1 MSFLKKIPKPRS
13 PEVIYLITRVH
24 GLRTHL
30 FKPED
35 ISSLSKASDLSVIV
49 EALLK
54 GDYAQ
59 DVSAIPSERINA
71 VSLTEVFYKKLVER
85 FYFIVKITGGSL
97 RKFFEAYAKRFE
109 VDNIKRILR
118 VKHGKEM
125 ITEETLIPI
134 PREYTTV
141 NFPAIAGA
149 RDLDES
155 VGLLK
160 ETMYAPLIDKIEL
173 YKRYNTTLI
182 FEGLLESLYFK
193 ELWYNIEGLPGK
205 NDIKDMIGKEMDL
218 KNLILV
224 LGLKAK
230 NLPTELIEASL
241 ITLYYRLNKT
251 IISSIIQ
258 ERPESTFPILMGTH
272 HNKYFQGL
280 KDLVE
285 KNMIS
290 DIEHSIFNSLFN
302 EHSKIMREKALSL
315 VFVLAYLSLCEFEAK
330 NMTTIVTGRQLGL
343 SEEKLKSILFL

>member
-1 MSFLKKIPKPRS
+1 MKLFPLKSPKL
-13 PEVIYLITRVH
+13 IYIITRAH

-30 FKPED
+30 LKSED
-35 ISSLSKASDLSVIV
+35 ISVLSKAPDLSTIV
-49 EALLK
+49 EGLLK

-59 DVSAIPSERINA
+59 DVSAIPSEKINA
-71 VSLTEVFYKKLVER
+71 ISLTEVLYRKLVER
-85 FYFIVKITGGSL
+85 FYFIVKITDGSL

-118 VKHGKEM
+118 VKHGKET
-125 ITEETLIPI
+125 ITEEMLIPI

-141 NFPAIAGA
+141 NFPAMAGA

-193 ELWYNIEGLPGK
+193 ELWYNIEELPGK

-218 KNLILV
+218 KNLILI

-230 NLPTELIEASL
+230 NLPAELIETSL
-241 ITLYYRLNKT
+241 ITLYYKLNKT

-258 ERPESTFPILMGTH
+258 ERPESTFPVLMGTYY
-272 HNKYFQGL
+272 NKYFQGL
-280 KDLVE
+280 KDFVE

-302 EHSKIMREKALSL
+302 EHYKIMREKPLSL

-330 NMTTIVTGRQLGL
+330 NMTAIVTGKQLGL